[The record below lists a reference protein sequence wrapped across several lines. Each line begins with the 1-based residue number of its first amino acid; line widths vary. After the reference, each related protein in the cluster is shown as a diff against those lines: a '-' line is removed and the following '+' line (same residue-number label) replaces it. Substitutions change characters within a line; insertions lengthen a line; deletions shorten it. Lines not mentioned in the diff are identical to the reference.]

1 MNIERNLYKTVKKY
15 LSSPEN
21 IVVTGMRRT
30 GKTYFLRY
38 IFDRIDSKNKLFL
51 DLENPVSRKYFE
63 EENYD
68 RIVDNLA
75 VLGLDPKKQ
84 GYIFLDEIQLVKNLP
99 TFVKYIHD
107 HHRMKFF
114 LSGSASF
121 YLKKIFSESLAGRK
135 YLFELHPLDFAEFLR
150 FKRAKIKIPGSGV
163 KITKAQFETINRYFE
178 EYVQFGGFP
187 AVVLKDSAD
196 EKKMMLDDIF
206 SSYFQL
212 EVQGLGD
219 FRKINVV
226 RDLIL
231 LLAQRSGSR
240 LDIQKLS
247 RELGVTRVTIGE
259 YLSFLEGTYFI
270 KLIRPFSRN
279 KDTEIRKMPKFY
291 LCDSGMAN
299 HLAKLDSG
307 VLFENTIFSLLRLK
321 GELNYY
327 QRKSGVEIDFI
338 LDKNSAFEVKATSG
352 PSDARKLSALARE
365 IGIGDF
371 QIISRNFSLSEKVIY
386 GFQL

>member
-15 LSSPEN
+15 LYSPEN

-38 IFDRIDSKNKLFL
+38 IFDRIASDNKLFL
-51 DLENPVSRKYFE
+51 DMENPVNRKYFE

-75 VLGLDPKKQ
+75 VLGLNPKKQ
-84 GYIFLDEIQLVKNLP
+84 GYIFLDEIQLVKELP
-99 TFVKYIHD
+99 SFVKYIHD
-107 HHRMKFF
+107 HYKLKFF

-121 YLKKIFSESLAGRK
+121 YLKNLFSESLAGRK
-135 YLFELHPLDFAEFLR
+135 YLFEMFPLDFEEFLR
-150 FKRAKIKIPGSGV
+150 FKNVKIKVPKNGKV
-163 KITKAQFETINRYFE
+163 TKAQFETISRYFE
-178 EYVQFGGFP
+178 EYVMFGGFP

-196 EKKMMLDDIF
+196 EKKLMLDDIF

-219 FRKINVV
+219 FKKTNVI

-231 LLAQRSGSR
+231 LLSQRTGTK
-240 LDIQKLS
+240 LDVQKLS
-247 RELGVTRVTIGE
+247 KELGVTRVTLGE

-270 KLIRPFSRN
+270 KLARPFTRN
-279 KDTEIRKMPKFY
+279 RDTEIRKMPKFY

-299 HLAKLDSG
+299 RLASIG
-307 VLFENTIFSLLRLK
+307 PGALFENAIFSLLSLR
-321 GELNYY
+321 GSVNYY

-338 LDKNSAFEVKATSG
+338 LDKKRAFEVKIVADV
-352 PSDARKLSALARE
+352 SDTRKLSALSKE
-365 IGIGDF
+365 IGIKDF
-371 QIISRNFSLSEKVIY
+371 QIVSKNFSSASRAVY
-386 GFQL
+386 GFQI